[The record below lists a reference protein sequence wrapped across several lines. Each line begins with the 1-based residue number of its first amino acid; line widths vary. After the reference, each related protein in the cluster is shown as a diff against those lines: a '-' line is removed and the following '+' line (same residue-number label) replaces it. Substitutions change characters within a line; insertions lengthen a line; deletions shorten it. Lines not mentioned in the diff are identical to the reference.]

1 MAQVA
6 VLARVAALAPVAAAV
21 RPVDLPP
28 LTAVHRHH
36 TVAAGHRVEVIPR
49 STVPQVAQVPVVV
62 APVVL
67 MDITVTATDTLPQQQ
82 VLAIPQCHP

>member
-1 MAQVA
+1 MLLLMAQVA

-36 TVAAGHRVEVIPR
+36 TVAAVHRV
-49 STVPQVAQVPVVV
+49 
-62 APVVL
+62 
-67 MDITVTATDTLPQQQ
+67 ATE
-82 VLAIPQCHP
+82 